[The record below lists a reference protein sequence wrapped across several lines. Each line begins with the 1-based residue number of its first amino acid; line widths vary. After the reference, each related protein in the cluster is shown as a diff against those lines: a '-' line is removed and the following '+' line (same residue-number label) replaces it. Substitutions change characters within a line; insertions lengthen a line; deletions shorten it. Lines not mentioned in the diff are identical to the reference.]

1 MPGSIP
7 ALQGTA
13 LALGLDAQQHIPS
26 LWMPQGSA
34 ASPEQ
39 GSRRGGTAQ
48 ELRLSP
54 SLCCLLEKKKKG
66 AKNWV
71 SACEIL
77 EERPQIPAIFSFAEA
92 AHTLA
97 GACLPLRVRW
107 ALRNHTASSQP
118 ARKAFNPC
126 CFSAVSPI
134 HTFVWTLMGAK
145 KGLGRSLWPFW
156 L

>member
-13 LALGLDAQQHIPS
+13 TALGLDTQRHVPG

-54 SLCCLLEKKKKG
+54 SLCCLLEEKG

-92 AHTLA
+92 VHTLA
-97 GACLPLRVRW
+97 GACLPLRVR
-107 ALRNHTASSQP
+107 
-118 ARKAFNPC
+118 
-126 CFSAVSPI
+126 
-134 HTFVWTLMGAK
+134 
-145 KGLGRSLWPFW
+145 
-156 L
+156 